1 MAKIYEHEHKCKMYR
16 YIKSNIRQNQG
27 IPKRQLYIEMDRV
40 VRWFDWLMNITVE
53 LKSMWRL

>member
-1 MAKIYEHEHKCKMYR
+1 MAKIYEHEHKYKMYR

-40 VRWFDWLMNITVE
+40 VRWFDWLMNTTVE